1 MGKILVLALLLVI
14 CPSMAFAEEI
24 ETKAY
29 LPWDLD
35 SQKTI
40 HVLINSESEITD
52 GKKII
57 IDEVIMSEKSV
68 MLDNQKYFEG
78 WQGALD
84 QIHYSDNIQIRLVFT
99 DNEKSPNTILINLVD
114 ESSEFDGFTKF
125 DLNKNKIVKSHI
137 TIYNSKDLNDTDFEK
152 IMRHEFG
159 HSLGLAHSKNIN
171 DIMFPVIGQTNP
183 YITQD
188 NISSLSLLYG

>member
-1 MGKILVLALLLVI
+1 
-14 CPSMAFAEEI
+14 MAFAEEI

-78 WQGALD
+78 WQGALN
-84 QIHYSDNIQIRLVFT
+84 QINYSDNTPIRLVFT
-99 DNEKSPNTILINLVD
+99 DNEKPTNMILINLED
-114 ESSEFDGFTKF
+114 LTSKSEFNGFTKYE
-125 DLNKNKIVKSHI
+125 LNKNKIP
-137 TIYNSKDLNDTDFEK
+137 TIDTA
-152 IMRHEFG
+152 I
-159 HSLGLAHSKNIN
+159 
-171 DIMFPVIGQTNP
+171 
-183 YITQD
+183 
-188 NISSLSLLYG
+188 